1 MRRAISIAVLLA
13 ATLQAPSAL
22 AHHAYAMFDVTREV
36 TLKGVVKDYQW
47 TSPHIWVDMMI
58 HDPSGK
64 DIVWPIEGAS
74 PTTLRRFGWGRDSMK
89 PGDQIEMVVHPR
101 KDGTNGGSLV
111 TAVVN
116 GRTVGGALQPA

>member
-1 MRRAISIAVLLA
+1 MRRALSIAVLLVTA
-13 ATLQAPSAL
+13 LQAPSAL

-47 TSPHIWVDMMI
+47 TSPHIWVDLMAR
-58 HDPSGK
+58 DPSGK
-64 DIVWPIEGAS
+64 ETLYPIEGAS

-101 KDGTNGGSLV
+101 KDGTSGGSLV

-116 GRTVGGALQPA
+116 GQTVGGPPRPA